1 MLVLSDKQRKWASLA
16 SLALGGTLAVN
27 TAWRSLHPPDVT
39 ALSNLSKIQAA
50 MQANQAITVNLVSKP
65 YLNTLLIKMMGATGL
80 LGLAAYLSPRTPKT
94 LEPDPA
100 NPAPPPDDVE
110 DEVHATFLE
119 DFKMKLAELVRTMPW
134 LIEILKA
141 QVIVISGE
149 PGTGKSSVAQSIALI
164 RLILFAADIDIVDPD
179 WDNNKLRQTW
189 LCGQGIGSE
198 ELGGFKDQLSEF
210 WADLRTQTYPDHQGH
225 TVILDEIS
233 KWIATLGM
241 STTAVEGIIK
251 DLYQTFRRKNIW
263 SILLLHGLQQEYN
276 LGTGVTAGT
285 LTNLYPAAAV
295 IRLTQKKSKMGEAQ
309 FSAIA
314 KYKPAGAPYTTDTS
328 GWQDITIPPSFHAAH
343 IIKLL
348 GEGAQYFGIGLST
361 PTEMAGAKTVAA
373 MRDLLEEAMPAN
385 ADIIGRLERVAQS
398 QIQPG
403 VLLPEEELLPDLEK
417 LSEAERKLAKDLK
430 AYLDGKVLQ
439 PDEQGFYAVREIWRR
454 WASKQGIWSK
464 TEDFKTFLNQ
474 LEAAGL
480 GRKKPVGRKVC
491 WRFLKGFQGG

>member
-1 MLVLSDKQRKWASLA
+1 MLLLNDKQRKWASLT
-16 SLALGGTLAVN
+16 SLVLGGTLAIN
-27 TAWRSLHPPDVT
+27 TAWRSMHPPDIVP
-39 ALSNLSKIQAA
+39 LSRLGQIQAA
-50 MQANQAITVNLVSKP
+50 MQANEEVVVPLTTKS
-65 YLNTLLIKMMGATGL
+65 YLNTLLIKMIGATAL
-80 LGLAAYLSPRTPKT
+80 LALAAYLSPRTPKT
-94 LEPDPA
+94 LEPDA
-100 NPAPPPDDVE
+100 AHPAPPPDDVE

-141 QVIVISGE
+141 QIVVIAGE
-149 PGTGKSSVAQSIALI
+149 PGTGKSSVAQSLALI

-179 WDNNKLRQTW
+179 WDNNKMRQTW

-198 ELGGFKDQLSEF
+198 ELGAFKDQLTEF

-241 STTAVEGIIK
+241 GTTEVEGIIK

-295 IRLTQKKSKMGEAQ
+295 IRLTQKKSQMGEAQ

-328 GWQDITIPPSFHAAH
+328 GWQDITIPPAFHAAH

-361 PTEMAGAKTVAA
+361 PTEVTGAQTVAA

-385 ADIIGRLERVAQS
+385 VDIVERLERVAQS

-403 VLLPEEELLPDLEK
+403 VLLPEEELLPDLAK
-417 LSEAERKLAKDLK
+417 LGQAELKLAKDFKTYLASK
-430 AYLDGKVLQ
+430 ALQ

-454 WASKQGIWSK
+454 WASKQKIWRK
-464 TEDFKTFLNQ
+464 TEDFKSFLTQ
-474 LEAAGL
+474 LEAAGV
-480 GRKKPVGRKVC
+480 GRQKLVGRKVC